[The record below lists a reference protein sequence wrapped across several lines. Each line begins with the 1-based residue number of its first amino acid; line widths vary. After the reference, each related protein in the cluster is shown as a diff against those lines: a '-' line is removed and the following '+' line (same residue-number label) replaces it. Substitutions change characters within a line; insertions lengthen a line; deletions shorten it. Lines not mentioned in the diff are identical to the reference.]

1 MDRFPLTAYDQ
12 AQKLLD
18 IDANG
23 QVDALT
29 DGLVILRY
37 MFGYSGDAL
46 LNGAIGEGATRT
58 TAAEIEDYLEAL
70 MPEL

>member
-1 MDRFPLTAYDQ
+1 LDRFPLTAYDQ